1 MSQWP
6 GRVAVGRRVGWLTA
20 LVLLCLIPTGCMSP
34 TGRLTLTQAQ
44 LNRVAAEL
52 RPSLVRLRVVST
64 DYVDGREVKT
74 QSVGS
79 GVILSEDGYLITN
92 HHVAG
97 WGTRIF
103 CTLWNLEEVEGELV
117 GTDALTDIAVVK
129 LKPERPMRFTPARL
143 GNSSALRV
151 GDPVLAMGS
160 PMALSQSV
168 TLGIVSNTEMIL
180 PRFMGPSARL
190 RLDGEDVGSL
200 VKWIGHDA
208 PIFGGN
214 SGGPLVNLRGE
225 VVGINEI
232 RLGLSGAIPIDLAA
246 EVARQLIAEGRVRR
260 SWLGLDVQPRFKRS
274 EARRGVLVSGVLPD
288 SPAERAGLRAG
299 DLLVSLAGSPID
311 VRFDE
316 QMPEFMRL
324 ACGLPIGQPVPC
336 VVERDGRELALTI
349 VPVERGEFL
358 ARPRELKLWGITA
371 RDLTPLSARE
381 MKRPDTNG
389 VVVTSVRAG
398 GPAGEARPPL
408 SEGDVLVAVNNE
420 PVRCLAELI
429 QRTEALTRNRTEP
442 VPVLATFERR
452 DKRFLTVVRLGIREF
467 EDPGREVTKAWLPAE
482 VQVLTRPL
490 AQQMGRPDLRGFY
503 VTRVYPRS
511 TAARAGLQVGDV
523 ILAVD
528 GEPLTATS
536 AEHADELGALIRQY
550 EVGSTVTL
558 TLLRGT
564 QTLKTQ
570 VELVASPRL
579 PQEMKTYRNE
589 AFEFTARDIS
599 FFDRAQEQWPED
611 QTGARVTEVRRGG
624 WADLGMLLVDDLI
637 VEVDGQPVADVD
649 SLRRHLERAATAR
662 QSPVI
667 LKVLRGIHTR
677 YLELEPK
684 WDR

>member
-1 MSQWP
+1 MSRWLVPRTAGCRLQ
-6 GRVAVGRRVGWLTA
+6 GLVGILAVC
-20 LVLLCLIPTGCMSP
+20 LLPLGCASP
-34 TGRLTLTQAQ
+34 SRQLTLTQAQ
-44 LNRVAAEL
+44 LNRVAAQL

-64 DYVDGREVKT
+64 DYVEGREVKT

-79 GVILSEDGYLITN
+79 GVIITEDGYLITN

-97 WGTRIF
+97 WATRIF
-103 CTLWNLEEVEGELV
+103 CTLWNLEEVEAELV

-143 GNSSALRV
+143 GDSSRLRV

-168 TLGIVSNTEMIL
+168 TLGIVSNTEMIM

-214 SGGPLVNLRGE
+214 SGGPLVNLQGE

-232 RLGLSGAIPIDLAA
+232 RLGLSGAIPINLAREIA
-246 EVARQLIAEGRVRR
+246 QQLIAEGRVRR
-260 SWLGLDVQPRFKRS
+260 SWLGIDVQPRFKRS
-274 EARRGVLVSGVLPD
+274 EADRGVLVAGVLPD
-288 SPAERAGLRAG
+288 SPAQRAGLQAG
-299 DLLVSLAGSPID
+299 DRIVALAGQPVD

-324 ACGLPIGQPVPC
+324 VCGLPVGRPVPC
-336 VVERDGRELALTI
+336 VVERAEQELTLSI
-349 VPVERGEFL
+349 VPMERGEFL
-358 ARPRELKLWGITA
+358 ARPRELKAWGITA

-389 VVVTSVRAG
+389 VVVTSVRPG
-398 GPAGEARPPL
+398 GPAGDARPPL
-408 SEGDVLVAVNNE
+408 NEGDVLVAVNHE
-420 PVRCLAELI
+420 PVRCLADLA
-429 QRTEALTRNRTEP
+429 RLTEQLMQGRTEP
-442 VPVLATFERR
+442 TPVLTTFERG
-452 DKRFLTVVRLGIREF
+452 DKRFLTVVRLGITEL
-467 EDPGREVTKAWLPAE
+467 EDPGREVTKAWLPVD

-490 AQQMGRPDLRGFY
+490 AHQLGRPDLRGFY
-503 VTRVYPRS
+503 ITRVYPRT

-528 GEPLTATS
+528 GEPLTASS
-536 AEHADELGALIRQY
+536 AEHADELGALVRQY
-550 EVGSTVTL
+550 DVGSSVTL
-558 TLLRGT
+558 TLLRNG
-564 QTLKTQ
+564 QTLKVP

-579 PQEMKTYRNE
+579 PREMKTYRNPD
-589 AFEFTARDIS
+589 FEFTARDLS
-599 FFDRAQEQWPED
+599 FFDRAEEQWPED
-611 QTGARVTEVRRGG
+611 QTGVRVTEVRRGG

-637 VEVDGQPVADVD
+637 VEIDGRPVTDVD
-649 SLRRHLERAATAR
+649 SLRRELERAAAAR
-662 QSPVI
+662 QSPVVF
-667 LKVLRGIHTR
+667 KVLRGIHTR